1 MFLKENIFKQV
12 SILIASIS
20 LLVLVIAAA
29 DETGR
34 GDIRTLTAL
43 AETNS
48 EVMEVLEESS
58 AEVKETQEEITE
70 QQTLNSQPGEQ
81 SEARAQDGIQVGEQE
96 KQNSLKEKL
105 MLNEKI
111 VEENKK
117 IEAEEKSQT
126 TAVAQETTEAQKTA
140 ATVVPCSQEDY
151 QILLRIVQAEA
162 GICDDTGKVL
172 VANVILNRV
181 RDEEFPDTIKEVV
194 YQKSQFSPVANGA
207 INTCKVTQQ
216 TVDCVN
222 RALMGEDY
230 SQGALYFMNR
240 RGAQSGAAD
249 WFDGRLTFLF
259 QHERHEFF
267 K

>member
-1 MFLKENIFKQV
+1 MFLKETIFKQV

-20 LLVLVIAAA
+20 LLVLVIVAA

-34 GDIRTLTAL
+34 GDICTLTAL

-48 EVMEVLEESS
+48 EVMEVVEESS
-58 AEVKETQEEITE
+58 AEVKETREEAA
-70 QQTLNSQPGEQ
+70 QQPY
-81 SEARAQDGIQVGEQE
+81 EAQTQGGIQAGEQE

-117 IEAEEKSQT
+117 AEAEE
-126 TAVAQETTEAQKTA
+126 TA
-140 ATVVPCSQEDY
+140 AAVVPCSQEDY

-181 RDEEFPDTIKEVV
+181 RDEEFPDTIKDVV
-194 YQKSQFSPVANGA
+194 YQKSQFSPVSNGA
-207 INTCKVTQQ
+207 INTCKVTPQ

-240 RGAQSGAAD
+240 RGARSGAAD

>member
-1 MFLKENIFKQV
+1 MFLKENIFKQI

-20 LLVLVIAAA
+20 LLVLVIVAA

-34 GDIRTLTAL
+34 GDICTLTAL

-48 EVMEVLEESS
+48 EVMEVLEESL
-58 AEVKETQEEITE
+58 AEVKETQEETTE
-70 QQTLNSQPGEQ
+70 QQILNSQLKEQ
-81 SEARAQDGIQVGEQE
+81 YETRTQDGIQAGEQE
-96 KQNSLKEKL
+96 RQNSLKEKL

-117 IEAEEKSQT
+117 AE
-126 TAVAQETTEAQKTA
+126 

-194 YQKSQFSPVANGA
+194 YQKSQFSPVSNGT

-240 RGAQSGAAD
+240 RGARSGAAD

>member
-1 MFLKENIFKQV
+1 MFLKENIFRQV

-20 LLVLVIAAA
+20 LLVLVIVAA

-48 EVMEVLEESS
+48 VVMEALEEGS
-58 AEVKETQEEITE
+58 AEIKETQEETAK
-70 QQTLNSQPGEQ
+70 QQTLNSRLKEQYETQTQAGEQ
-81 SEARAQDGIQVGEQE
+81 A
-96 KQNSLKEKL
+96 KQNPLKEKL

-117 IEAEEKSQT
+117 AEAEEENRK
-126 TAVAQETTEAQKTA
+126 TAASRETA

-151 QILLRIVQAEA
+151 QILLRIVEAEA

-194 YQKSQFSPVANGA
+194 YQKSQFSPVSNGA

-240 RGAQSGAAD
+240 RGARSGAAD

>member
-20 LLVLVIAAA
+20 LLVLVIVAA

-48 EVMEVLEESS
+48 EVMGVLEESS
-58 AEVKETQEEITE
+58 AEVKETQEETA
-70 QQTLNSQPGEQ
+70 QQY
-81 SEARAQDGIQVGEQE
+81 EAETQGGIQAGGQE
-96 KQNSLKEKL
+96 RQNSLKEKL

-117 IEAEEKSQT
+117 AEAEEENRK
-126 TAVAQETTEAQKTA
+126 TAVTQETTEARETA

-181 RDEEFPDTIKEVV
+181 RDKEFPDTIKEVV
-194 YQKSQFSPVANGA
+194 YQKSQFSPVSNGA

-240 RGAQSGAAD
+240 RGARSGAAD